1 MKKTIMTLGS
11 TVLMTSLL
19 LTGCEEDTKPAVE
32 NQNVEDMDYH
42 SRQSLTKDKQK
53 THDKLKMF
61 VVRFLFI
68 FR

>member
-19 LTGCEEDTKPAVE
+19 LAGCEEDTKPAVE

-53 THDKLKMF
+53 NARQTKNDRESK
-61 VVRFLFI
+61 R
-68 FR
+68 